1 MTKKFA
7 LGVIM
12 DPISHINPKKDT
24 TFAMLLEAQQ
34 REWPIFYMEQIDLFL
49 QQDKVCARMR
59 RLTVKDSVK
68 NYFEFGKET
77 VQGLDQLA
85 VVLMRKDPPVDMQ
98 YIYTTQLLDKAE
110 QQGVLVVNKPQSL
123 RDFNEKLFITHFP
136 QCCTPS
142 LVTHRIAAVK
152 QFLAEHEDII
162 IKPLD
167 GMGGYSIFR
176 LRKNDP
182 NINVSLELLTANNQR
197 YMLAQRYI
205 PEITQ
210 GDKRILMINGEPV
223 PYALARIAAEGETR
237 ANLAAGGKGIGV
249 ELSERDRWICQ
260 QIGPTLQEKGLY
272 FVGLDVI
279 GDYLTEINIT
289 SPTGMRE
296 LDEQFKLNSAG
307 LFMDSINSSLSLRAP

>member
-12 DPISHINPKKDT
+12 DPISYINPKKDT

-34 REWPIFYMEQIDLFL
+34 REWPIFYMEQSDLFL
-49 QQDKVCARMR
+49 QQDKAYARMR
-59 RLTVKDSVK
+59 CLTVKDNGK
-68 NYFEFGKET
+68 NYFKFGKET

-85 VVLMRKDPPVDMQ
+85 VILMRKDPPVDMQ

-123 RDFNEKLFITHFP
+123 RDFNEKLFISHFP

-142 LVTHRIAAVK
+142 LVTHHITAVK

-162 IKPLD
+162 VKPLD
-167 GMGGYSIFR
+167 GMGGSSIFR
-176 LRKNDP
+176 LRKDDL
-182 NINVSLELLTANNQR
+182 NINVTLEILTANNQR

-223 PYALARIAAEGETR
+223 PYALARVAAAGETR
-237 ANLAAGGKGIGV
+237 ANLAVGGKGIGI
-249 ELSERDRWICQ
+249 ELSARDRWICQ
-260 QIGPTLQEKGLY
+260 QVGPTLQEKGLY

-307 LFMDSINSSLSLRAP
+307 LLMDRIIHLGG

>member
-1 MTKKFA
+1 M
-7 LGVIM
+7 IM

-34 REWPIFYMEQIDLFL
+34 REWPIFYMEQSDLFL

-59 RLTVKDSVK
+59 SLTVKDNAK

-77 VQGLDQLA
+77 IQGLDQLA
-85 VVLMRKDPPVDMQ
+85 VILMRKDPPVDMQ
-98 YIYTTQLLDKAE
+98 YIYTTQLLDKAG

-123 RDFNEKLFITHFP
+123 RDFNEKLFTSHFP

-142 LVTHRIAAVK
+142 LVTHHIAAVK
-152 QFLAEHEDII
+152 QFLAAHEDII
-162 IKPLD
+162 VKPLD
-167 GMGGYSIFR
+167 GMGGFSIFR
-176 LRKNDP
+176 LRQDDP
-182 NINVSLELLTANNQR
+182 NINVTLEILTANNQR

-223 PYALARIAAEGETR
+223 PYALARIAAQGETR
-237 ANLAAGGKGIGV
+237 ANLAVGGKGIGV

-260 QIGPTLQEKGLY
+260 QVGPTLKEKGLY

-289 SPTGMRE
+289 SPTGIRE
-296 LDEQFKLNSAG
+296 LDEQFKLNIAG
-307 LFMDSINSSLSLRAP
+307 LFMDSISHQFT